1 MNAEQLVHVLVVD
14 DNPATLYSTSRV
26 LRSAGWTVLEA
37 TTGAAGLALAAS
49 HELSVVVLDVNLPD
63 IDGFEVCRR
72 LRARPGTARTPVI
85 HLSASFTNDQHRVQ
99 GLEGGADGYLTHPVE
114 PPVLLAT
121 IRTFLRARHA
131 ELDMR
136 KSEAKFRAVFD
147 NAINGIA
154 LLNEDLLYLD
164 VNPAMCELLGESY
177 DRIVTRPLAAYIPP
191 TLDLEAARIIR
202 LLAAEGSWRGP
213 LPLRRAD
220 GKMVYLEWNISAHSV
235 PGIRLAIVSDI
246 SQRLQSERERE
257 ALLMRERTARAE
269 AERANHLKDDFLAM
283 VSHELRTPLNAIVG
297 WSELLKR
304 DNLAKTDIAKGIAII
319 DRNAK
324 AQADLINDLLDISR
338 ITSGKLHID
347 VQPVEAL
354 AMVESALSAVMP
366 AAAAK
371 QIRIDKHLAPDA
383 GVILGDLSR
392 LQQVLWN
399 IMTNAVKFTDN
410 GGTIEVTLRRRNGN
424 VEIAIKDDGQGITAE
439 LLPHIFERFRQGD
452 SSTTRGHRGLGLGLA
467 IAKHLVGMHGGNIL
481 AESAGEG
488 RGAVFTVV
496 LPAAAVN
503 DRDAERLVR
512 PLSAPHQDVEIPT
525 PLHGVHVL
533 VVDDDADA
541 RQVVQRLLTTR
552 GAQTREA
559 ASVAEALAEIERS
572 CPHVLIT
579 DIGMPDQ
586 DGYALLSEVRARGY
600 SAERLPAIALTAFAY
615 SGDRARALLEGFQ
628 AHMAK
633 PISAADVIKSVANLA
648 GQRTSSAT
656 G

>member
-1 MNAEQLVHVLVVD
+1 MNAEQTVTVLVVD

-37 TTGAAGLALAAS
+37 ATGAAALALAAS

-63 IDGFEVCRR
+63 INGFEVCRR

-154 LLNEDLLYLD
+154 LLSEDLVYLD
-164 VNPAMCELLGESY
+164 VNPAMCELLGETY
-177 DRIVTRPLAAYIPP
+177 ERIVTQPLTAYIPP

-220 GKMVYLEWNISAHSV
+220 GRMVYLEWNISAHSV
-235 PGIRLAIVSDI
+235 PGVRLAIVSDI

-304 DNLAKTDIAKGIAII
+304 DNLAKSDIAKGIAII

-354 AMVESALSAVMP
+354 AMVESALTAVMP

-371 QIRIDKHLAPDA
+371 QIHIEKRLAPDA

-410 GGTIEVTLRRRNGN
+410 GGTIEVTLRRSNGN
-424 VEIAIKDDGQGITAE
+424 VEIAIKDDGQGIKAE

-488 RGAVFTVV
+488 RGAVFTVA
-496 LPAAAVN
+496 LPAAN
-503 DRDAERLVR
+503 DQDAQRLVR
-512 PLSAPHQDVEIPT
+512 PLSAPHHDVEIPT
-525 PLHGVHVL
+525 SLHGVHVL

-541 RQVVQRLLTTR
+541 RQVVQRLLTAR

-559 ASVAEALAEIERS
+559 ASAAEALAEIERF
-572 CPHVLIT
+572 CPDVLIT

-586 DGYALLSEVRARGY
+586 DGYALLSEVRSRGY

-633 PISAADVIKSVANLA
+633 PISAADVIKSVATLA